1 MGLERC
7 PRGIRSA
14 ASSTEVLSA
23 HTASKAESQDA
34 AALLPAGRLIFVPEQ
49 QLEGAIGALRS
60 ACKKELWAI
69 PPIFRAPPVGEGL
82 ARLHGFSPAMRA
94 LERP

>member
-34 AALLPAGRLIFVPEQ
+34 AALLPAGRLIFTPSSAFAFELVVKLRGPATNSG
-49 QLEGAIGALRS
+49 LPGASRRTDFA
-60 ACKKELWAI
+60 W
-69 PPIFRAPPVGEGL
+69 
-82 ARLHGFSPAMRA
+82 
-94 LERP
+94 

>member
-14 ASSTEVLSA
+14 ASSTQLLSA

-34 AALLPAGRLIFVPEQ
+34 AALLLAGRLIFTPSSVF
-49 QLEGAIGALRS
+49 AF
-60 ACKKELWAI
+60 ELVVKLSDPATNSG
-69 PPIFRAPPVGEGL
+69 PPGVFRRTDFAW
-82 ARLHGFSPAMRA
+82 
-94 LERP
+94 